1 MIPRAT
7 LYPASGTDD
16 MDPALKPYRRDFG
29 YSYSLGVFPTL
40 ELLYAQPRNVLKVL
54 ISSRGEKNEGVR
66 KLVAL
71 CNQLDINSET
81 NDRAIER
88 LSQKENT
95 FALGVFRKYEA
106 DLETGKD
113 HVVLEHPGDMGNLG
127 TIMRTMLGFGVLDLA
142 LLRPAV
148 DIFDPRVVRASM
160 GAIFRLRCLYFDTFD
175 AYTRAAGERR
185 IYPFMTDGRAL
196 LHSTQ
201 FVQPFSLVFGNESSG
216 LSSEFREIGTST
228 TIKHSPRIDSLNLPM
243 AVGIALYE
251 ATKSIM
257 NYEL

>member
-1 MIPRAT
+1 MACHAIP
-7 LYPASGTDD
+7 YSASGTED
-16 MDPALKPYRRDFG
+16 MDPSLKPYKRDFP

-40 ELLYAQPRNVLKVL
+40 ELLHAQPGNVLKVL
-54 ISSRGEKNEGVR
+54 VSSRGEKNEGVR
-66 KLVAL
+66 KLAAL
-71 CNQLDINSET
+71 CKQFDIISET

-106 DLETGKD
+106 DLEAGEN

-142 LLRPAV
+142 LLRPAA
-148 DIFDPRVVRASM
+148 DMFDPRVVRASM
-160 GAIFRLRCLYFDTFD
+160 GAIFRLRCRYFDTFD
-175 AYTRAAGERR
+175 AYTQAGGERR
-185 IYPFMTDGRAL
+185 IYPFMTDGKAL
-196 LHSTQ
+196 LHSTR

-216 LSSEFREIGTST
+216 LSSEFRELGTSI
-228 TIKHSPRIDSLNLPM
+228 TINHSPQIDSLNLTM

-251 ATKSIM
+251 ASKAVG
-257 NYEL
+257 N